1 MGSYL
6 IYTQEQFSSDIKIL
20 SNQIAKADIQY
31 DSLIAITRGGLVPT
45 GYLSQSLRIKKIY
58 TCGGYFEKENEF
70 QFINYPQ
77 PISGKILMVS
87 DLVKSGKTL
96 AMIINAYRNLADKNI
111 EIDIAC
117 IHYFSEISKEIIPRY
132 YIHKYIEDY
141 FITYPW
147 ETPMQTNE
155 KYL

>member
-1 MGSYL
+1 MNNSL
-6 IYTQEQFSSDIKIL
+6 IYTQDQFSFDIKKL
-20 SNQIAKADIQY
+20 SSLISKAGMQY

-45 GYLSQSLRIKKIY
+45 GYLSQSLNIKKTY

-77 PISGKILMVS
+77 PISGKILLIS
-87 DLVKSGKTL
+87 DLVKTGKTL
-96 AMIINAYRNLADKNI
+96 AMIINAYRDLADTDV

-117 IHYFSEISKEIIPRY
+117 IHYFSEISKEIIPKY
-132 YIHKYIEDY
+132 YIHKYTEDG

-147 ETPMQTNE
+147 ESAS
-155 KYL
+155 

>member
-1 MGSYL
+1 MKNSL

-20 SNQIAKADIQY
+20 SGQILKADIQY

-45 GYLSQSLRIKKIY
+45 GYLSQSLNIKKVY
-58 TCGGYFEKENEF
+58 TCGGYFENGDEF

-77 PISGKILMVS
+77 PINGKILLVS
-87 DLVKSGKTL
+87 DLVKTGKTL
-96 AMIINAYRNLADKNI
+96 AMITNAYMDLADKNL

-117 IHYFSEISKEIIPRY
+117 IHYFSETSKEIIPKY
-132 YIHKYIEDY
+132 YIHKYIEDH

-147 ETPMQTNE
+147 ETPVQPN
-155 KYL
+155 